1 MPVNIKRAGV
11 EDAAIIAPLFD
22 AYRIFYGQAS
32 DVAAAE
38 KFIKERLLSNESVI
52 FLAFEDKEAIAFTQL
67 YPIFTSVGMQRAWL
81 LNDLFV
87 YENARGKGIAMMLL
101 ESAKQHGRSTN
112 SKWLML
118 QTHHDN
124 YIAHALYQRNGWI
137 KENDVIYLINV

>member
-22 AYRIFYGQAS
+22 AYRIFYGQAG

-38 KFIKERLLSNESVI
+38 NFIKERLLSNESVI